1 MFLRVQ
7 KPLWGV
13 GTGAGALA
21 LLAPSSEAVEHS
33 DLHGRV
39 QKWKKYPRRAP
50 QKGVKERRDSS
61 V

>member
-1 MFLRVQ
+1 MSLRVR
-7 KPLWGV
+7 KPLGGV

-21 LLAPSSEAVEHS
+21 LLAPSSEAVEPS
-33 DLHGRV
+33 GPHGRV
-39 QKWKKYPRRAP
+39 QKWKTYPRRAP